1 MQLIDKEQFEDI
13 LYNPNISVSEKRS
26 FERSSVRGKR
36 QVVTKLISNDGSI
49 LAMREVTP
57 EGNFYYKVG
66 EVR

>member
-13 LYNPNISVSEKRS
+13 LFNPNISVSEKRS
-26 FERSSVRGKR
+26 FKRSSVRGKR
-36 QVVTKLISNDGSI
+36 QVVIKLISNDGSI